1 MLLSVP
7 GLAEWKGMLM
17 STYEEFMVIFTTA
30 LLIVAIPN
38 LKMRNSRLVLC
49 KSLTAI
55 SIV

>member
-30 LLIVAIPN
+30 LLIVAITN